1 MADIEIAKDYSHI
14 SVEKGNVDML
24 ALTPEMNMTTTNE
37 HNTLE
42 DEIPEN
48 EMTQTQLYYRTLA
61 TPQ

>member
-1 MADIEIAKDYSHI
+1 MANIEIANDYSHI

-24 ALTPEMNMTTTNE
+24 ALTPEMNINTNE

-42 DEIPEN
+42 DEIPES